1 MTPHI
6 RGPGQRRWRTD
17 ALVVCGSSVSC
28 LLACWLTARP
38 GAAVGDTLT
47 ALALGRLLATEL
59 FRLGRLRLGRWGFQD
74 GLTWVIAAVSGSLL
88 SGLGGVSAGFDL
100 SPRILVVDLF
110 VFAAIGL
117 TADAGLKL
125 HLTRKAAGLTRKPA
139 FVYGVGPSQLALLH
153 SLRLNPESGFEP
165 FGFLDDDPSYI
176 EAILDGVPVLGS
188 LNALPFLAELHDV
201 RQVLAVQD
209 GLSDDD
215 RERLLDLAAQGQV
228 SVKLLPE

>member
-1 MTPHI
+1 MI
-6 RGPGQRRWRTD
+6 LQIFNEF
-17 ALVVCGSSVSC
+17 
-28 LLACWLTARP
+28 LT
-38 GAAVGDTLT
+38 VGT
-47 ALALGRLLATEL
+47 
-59 FRLGRLRLGRWGFQD
+59 
-74 GLTWVIAAVSGSLL
+74 SN
-88 SGLGGVSAGFDL
+88 
-100 SPRILVVDLF
+100 
-110 VFAAIGL
+110 
-117 TADAGLKL
+117 
-125 HLTRKAAGLTRKPA
+125 
-139 FVYGVGPSQLALLH
+139 YLLH

-209 GLSDDD
+209 SLSDDD